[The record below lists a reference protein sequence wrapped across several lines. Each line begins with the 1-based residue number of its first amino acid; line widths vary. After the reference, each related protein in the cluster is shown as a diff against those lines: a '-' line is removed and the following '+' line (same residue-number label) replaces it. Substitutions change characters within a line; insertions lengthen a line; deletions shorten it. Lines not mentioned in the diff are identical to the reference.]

1 MKQMV
6 WPLSIELLGV
16 DLLVVAKWQ
25 VLDANF
31 TTAYCGELNF
41 AYQLFEEQFKKNE

>member
-6 WPLSIELLGV
+6 WPLSIKLLGV

-31 TTAYCGELNF
+31 TTVYSELNF